1 MSNNT
6 PPFIG
11 RFWRMTSRGIFLYW
25 HTGYK
30 TVARFNVTKQEAI
43 EWEQRMT
50 AKEKRR
56 NETK

>member
-11 RFWRMTSRGIFLYW
+11 RFWRVTSHGIFLYW
-25 HTGYK
+25 HTGWR

-43 EWEQRMT
+43 EWEARMT
-50 AKEKRR
+50 AKEKKQ
-56 NETK
+56 NGAK